1 MDLLL
6 LRAPSRPKA
15 AQSGGVKGGVGE
27 RGAEEPIGVFYDRAK
42 RRCEASAMTMRGALW
57 KMTLLWGVS
66 LLTAWA
72 AWSVCRVWGL
82 GSVGVWIG
90 VGSLVGALASGL
102 LTCFHEKWAAW
113 TAVLFSGFEGGVFGV
128 GVWLAEDV
136 LFDSAT
142 VCAKSACAAFL
153 AAMLVNRMGW
163 MTTRSLGKCWL
174 AVIGVGTVMAFS
186 GGPLF
191 EDVFSESGKGVSV
204 FEVEDLLRV
213 CLGLSVLSW
222 VGLNQVLDLKTVEA
236 GVRSGAPR
244 HLEWY
249 SAFAAVLS
257 MLWLCVEGWR
267 QIERVFYRND

>member
-1 MDLLL
+1 MELLL
-6 LRAPSRPKA
+6 LRAPSRSNA
-15 AQSGGVKGGVGE
+15 AQSGEVKGGVGE
-27 RGAEEPIGVFYDRAK
+27 GGVGERGGFFSERAK
-42 RRCEASAMTMRGALW
+42 RRCDGSAMTMGGALW
-57 KMTLLWGVS
+57 KMSLLWSVS
-66 LLTAWA
+66 FLTAWA
-72 AWSVCRVWGL
+72 AWSVCGASGPRNIGL
-82 GSVGVWIG
+82 WIG

-113 TAVLFSGFEGGVFGV
+113 TAVLFSGFEGGVLGV

-153 AAMLVNRMGW
+153 AAMLLNRMGW
-163 MTTRSLGKCWL
+163 ISTQSLGKCWL
-174 AVIGVGTVMAFS
+174 AVIGIGAVMAFS
-186 GGPLF
+186 GGHLF
-191 EDVFSESGKGVSV
+191 ANAFSESGKGGVV
-204 FEVEDLLRV
+204 VELEDLWRV
-213 CLGLSVLSW
+213 GLGLTVLSW

-257 MLWLCVEGWR
+257 MLWLCVEGCR